1 MANNLIKTT
10 LMAMAVLAASCA
22 TQDEAPLIGKQQ
34 PKIENGRMTP
44 EVLWSFG
51 RVAGVQVS
59 ADGTKILY
67 SVSY

>member
-51 RVAGVQVS
+51 S
-59 ADGTKILY
+59 TPI
-67 SVSY
+67 

>member
-34 PKIENGRMTP
+34 PKIENGKCLMFKRLKD
-44 EVLWSFG
+44 EH
-51 RVAGVQVS
+51 
-59 ADGTKILY
+59 
-67 SVSY
+67 